1 MKKVTIIVLSVLLL
15 GALLAGLLLAGCAK
29 ETPTTPAPVAPA
41 PAKPAPAAPAPGT
54 PKYGG
59 TLTVSEPIFPGQPL
73 GYPPERAFAEVL
85 YQQPCLEPL
94 LWQSIDGEFHPR
106 LATEWKVA
114 PDGSS
119 VTFTLRK
126 GVKFHDGSDFNA
138 QAVKWNYD
146 LAIPAKKALNWK
158 SVDVIDDYT
167 VRVNLIE
174 WKNSALNDFSFEGG
188 NYIISPTAFEKNGL
202 DWVRQHMVGTGPFKQ
217 TDYVRDTLVAY
228 EKNTSYWDK
237 GKPYVDKIVYK
248 CIPDPMVQQAAFK
261 AKELDGMASGITPTL
276 ISLIDSGMTAVT
288 GILGVACYCPDS
300 IHPDSPLAKE
310 KFRMALEYA
319 MDKSAFIKAFSKGLF
334 DAAYQWCPPTSAAYD
349 SSLPKRS
356 YDVAKAKQL
365 LAEAGYPNGAT
376 INFYVTN
383 DPPASDMSLAIAE
396 QWKAIGVNAKIE
408 LLPSAKFEEYSRTG
422 WNNGLLYV
430 APQGPADWGR
440 VIYGTM
446 SSDPKSTSYISID
459 KPQEY
464 KSLIDAA
471 VNSFMRDPVK
481 QKAVVKYIYDHE
493 MVIPA
498 WNVCRAWVTQPYV
511 KNGGFLEHA
520 AGFFWNAQ
528 NIWLDK

>member
-1 MKKVTIIVLSVLLL
+1 MKKVAIIILMVLIAGVLLS
-15 GALLAGLLLAGCAK
+15 GLLLIGCAK
-29 ETPTTPAPVAPA
+29 EEPTAPATSPPATPTPTQ
-41 PAKPAPAAPAPGT
+41 PAAGT

-73 GYPPERAFAEVL
+73 GYPPDRAFAEVL
-85 YQQPCLEPL
+85 FQQPCLEPL

-106 LATEWKVA
+106 LATDWKVA
-114 PDGSS
+114 DDGSS

-126 GVKFHDGSDFNA
+126 GVLFHDGSQFNA

-146 LAIPAKKALNWK
+146 LAIDAKKALNWG

-167 VRVNLIE
+167 VRVNLVQ
-174 WKNSALNDFSFEGG
+174 WQNAALNDFSFEGG
-188 NYIISPTAFEKNGL
+188 NYIISPTAFEKNGI

-228 EKNTSYWDK
+228 EKFDDYWDK
-237 GKPYVDKIVYK
+237 GKPYLDKIVYK
-248 CIPDPMVQQAAFK
+248 CIPDSMVQQAAFK

-276 ISLIDSGMTAVT
+276 VSLVDDGMVAVT
-288 GILGVACYCPDS
+288 KILGVACYCPDS
-300 IHPDSPLAKE
+300 IHPDSPLANE
-310 KFRMALEYA
+310 QFRMALEYGMNKEA
-319 MDKSAFIKAFSKGLF
+319 YINAFSNGLF
-334 DAAYQWCPPTSAAYD
+334 GAAYQWCPPTSAAFD
-349 SSLPKRS
+349 ASLPKRL

-365 LAEAGYPNGAT
+365 LAEAGYPDGAT

-383 DPPASDMSLAIAE
+383 DPPASDISLAIAE
-396 QWKAIGVNAKIE
+396 QWKEIGIDAKTE
-408 LLPSAKFEEYSRTG
+408 LLPSAKFEEYGRTG

-446 SSDPKSTSYISID
+446 STDPNSTSYVSID

-464 KSLIDAA
+464 KDLIDAA
-471 VNSFMRDPVK
+471 VNSFMRDPAK

-511 KNGGFLEHA
+511 KGGDFLGQA
-520 AGFFWNAQ
+520 MGFFWDAASV
-528 NIWLDK
+528 WLDK